1 MDVVREGNRWAI
13 YLPCKISDSKWLC
26 MWLFLDVFVTFV
38 SPHSGTR
45 EQRGNEAKNFLK
57 NNKIRLHNCL
67 KISMLISLCTNRILN
82 QNPGFLS
89 AKIKILQSIS
99 SFWSMK
105 RMCPFIGIA
114 RSRLN
119 WNSSPQKFVVLHLWH
134 LSHTLLVVKIY
145 LALRVGEGRGLP
157 RLSKIISLFFWK
169 LNFWLFE
176 MLCFVAWLWA
186 SERSV
191 GTAWGHFM

>member
-13 YLPCKISDSKWLC
+13 YLPYIISDSKWLC
-26 MWLFLDVFVTFV
+26 MWLFLDVLVTFV

-67 KISMLISLCTNRILN
+67 KISMLFSLCTNRILN

-99 SFWSMK
+99 SFWYTK
-105 RMCPFIGIA
+105 RMCSFIGQVK
-114 RSRLN
+114 RDRE
-119 WNSSPQKFVVLHLWH
+119 VLQEADLIETRHLKS
-134 LSHTLLVVKIY
+134 L
-145 LALRVGEGRGLP
+145 
-157 RLSKIISLFFWK
+157 LFFI
-169 LNFWLFE
+169 F
-176 MLCFVAWLWA
+176 
-186 SERSV
+186 
-191 GTAWGHFM
+191 GTWVTHY

>member
-1 MDVVREGNRWAI
+1 MDVVREGNRWTI
-13 YLPCKISDSKWLC
+13 NLPCIISDSKWLC
-26 MWLFLDVFVTFV
+26 MWLFLDVLVTFV

-67 KISMLISLCTNRILN
+67 KISMLFSLCTNRILN

-89 AKIKILQSIS
+89 AKMKILQSIS
-99 SFWSMK
+99 SFWYMK

-145 LALRVGEGRGLP
+145 LVYIYLDFRG
-157 RLSKIISLFFWK
+157 WVK
-169 LNFWLFE
+169 L
-176 MLCFVAWLWA
+176 
-186 SERSV
+186 
-191 GTAWGHFM
+191 